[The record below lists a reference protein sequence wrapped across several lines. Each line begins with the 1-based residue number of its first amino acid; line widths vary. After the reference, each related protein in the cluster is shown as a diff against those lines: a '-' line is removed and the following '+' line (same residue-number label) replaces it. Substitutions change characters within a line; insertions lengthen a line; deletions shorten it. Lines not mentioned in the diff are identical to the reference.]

1 MAAKKG
7 GLGRGLDSLFGDSS
21 LLQKPAPVEQPEPV
35 KTEEKESGKKATA
48 KSGKTSNSKAGSKQT
63 SGGKT
68 SAKASSKET
77 KTSAAEKESVQN
89 LSVESVVY
97 IRLSDIKPNSAQP
110 RKVFK
115 QEALEDLA
123 ASIKEHGVIQPVL
136 LRPAKKGYELVAGER
151 RWRAARLAGLKEIP
165 AIVRD
170 LDEKTNALYALIE
183 NMQRE
188 DLNAIEEAEGI
199 REIIEKY
206 ELTQEETAKIVGKSR
221 PYVSNALRLLSLPQE
236 VKELVESGALSQG
249 HARAVAGLEGEA
261 LQIEAARK
269 AAAEGWSVRRIETYT
284 AAQPKKKQARRKSSG
299 KDAQMRSVEESLGT
313 KLGTKVLID
322 GSEKKGKIEIE
333 YYSREELE
341 RLIELLLR

>member
-7 GLGRGLDSLFGDSS
+7 GLGRGLDSLFGDST
-21 LLQKPAPVEQPEPV
+21 LLQTPAPAEQPERLKNTKEET
-35 KTEEKESGKKATA
+35 KTKAPT
-48 KSGKTSNSKAGSKQT
+48 KSGKASNSKAKSGS
-63 SGGKT
+63 SAAVKT
-68 SAKASSKET
+68 SSAPKDAMPEEQIA
-77 KTSAAEKESVQN
+77 AAESVI
-89 LSVESVVY
+89 Y
-97 IRLSDIKPNSAQP
+97 IDISDIKPNSAQP

-115 QEALEDLA
+115 EDALADLA

-136 LRPAKKGYELVAGER
+136 LRPAKKGFELVAGER

-188 DLNAIEEAEGI
+188 DLNPIEEAEGI

-236 VKELVESGALSQG
+236 VKELVEAGELSQG

-261 LQIEAARK
+261 LQIEAAKK

-284 AAQPKKKQARRKSSG
+284 AAQPKKKQTRRKTVK
-299 KDAQMRSVEESLGT
+299 KDAQMRSVEESLGQ
-313 KLGTKVLID
+313 KLGTKVTIN
-322 GSEKKGKIEIE
+322 GSEKRGKLEIE
-333 YYSREELE
+333 YYSRDELE
-341 RLIELLLR
+341 RLIEFLSE